1 MHTAAALSRIGSVPP
16 LTHTGPVESVGAS
29 VTLRP
34 NTYEIDL
41 GAVGDNVARL
51 RQLVGD
57 SAKIFA
63 ALKANGDGFG
73 VVEVAGAT
81 VAAGVD
87 GLALVDPADAVAI
100 RAAGIDTEI
109 LLYPG
114 AMVDLDLIE
123 IAQAS
128 RLTLTITDMLAAH
141 TAAAL
146 VTDCLRVFVKVDVG
160 MERLGAPLG
169 EAGAVVELVR
179 TLPRLE
185 LAGIY
190 THLHAAEPGHEYLS
204 WQIERFNRV
213 VSEARAAGDVPLAMA
228 ASSPALSVLGGPALD
243 AVDSGHLLYGM
254 RVPLESARPFP
265 FRRAF
270 VAVKS
275 RIVQCKDIARTEFV
289 EQAPFPVRPGMRIAV
304 LPIGRA
310 DGLRSFTCGQVLV
323 RGSRADIVGKLSLE
337 HCRIDVTDVPDA
349 AVGDEVVIVGEREG
363 NAITLEEVCA
373 STEQD
378 EVGVSTSVSRS
389 IRRIYC

>member
-1 MHTAAALSRIGSVPP
+1 MQ
-16 LTHTGPVESVGAS
+16 TGRVEGVAPS

-34 NTYEIDL
+34 NSYEIDL
-41 GAVGDNVARL
+41 SAVSDNVAIL

-57 SAKIFA
+57 RAKIFA
-63 ALKANGDGFG
+63 ALKGNGYGFG
-73 VVEVAGAT
+73 VVEVAGAA

-100 RAAGIDTEI
+100 RAAGIDSEI

-128 RLTLTITDMLAAH
+128 RLTLTITDTLAAR
-141 TAAAL
+141 TVAAL
-146 VTDCLRVFVKVDVG
+146 VADRLRVFVKVDVG

-169 EAGAVVELVR
+169 EAGALVELVR
-179 TLPRLE
+179 TIPWLE

-190 THLHAAEPGHEYLS
+190 THLHAAEPARAYLG

-213 VSEARAAGDVPLAMA
+213 VSEARRAGDVPLAMA

-254 RVPLESARPFP
+254 RVPLESARPFS

-275 RIVQCKDIARTEFV
+275 RIVQCKHVARTEFL
-289 EQAPFPVRPGMRIAV
+289 EQAPFPVRPRMRIAI

-349 AVGDEVVIVGEREG
+349 AVGDEVVIVGEQAG
-363 NAITLEEVCA
+363 STITLEEVCA
-373 STEQD
+373 STGQD
-378 EVGVSTSVSRS
+378 EVGVSTSISRS
-389 IRRIYC
+389 IRRIYA